1 MAAILAL
8 KDYGSSES
16 EDDKEENGDKLQS
29 LYSKYTINSA
39 PDVVSNDYGR
49 DIHAVDPTSKVLSYN
64 PKFDQ
69 LYAPVLGP
77 ENPFKTQQQ
86 RADKNM
92 LSGFVEAAHVNDF
105 HFESQRRTFAS
116 YGYALDPT
124 VDTQKEAQL
133 IGKLEGNP
141 EVGVTVFEKIKA
153 REGDKRKRLKNSDPS
168 DIEGFLGPWAAYEDE
183 KRNIKPTPEEQEELN
198 EIIAKRQKRGKQTDD
213 KPMEEKTILH
223 IKDPYDYQGRSFLN
237 IPLDVGVNLKSEDPP
252 EKCFIPKKLI
262 HTWSGHTKGISAIR
276 WFPKSGHLLLSCSM
290 DCKVKLWEVYNE
302 RRCIRTY
309 NGHRQAVRDISFNN
323 GGTKF
328 LSAGY
333 DRYVKL
339 WDTET
344 GECLTRFTNRK
355 IAYCVK
361 FNPDDDKQHLFV
373 AGTSDKKIVCW
384 DIRSGEI
391 VQEYD
396 RHLGAVNTITFVDE
410 NRRFVST
417 SDDKSMRVWEWD
429 IPVDMK
435 YIADPTMHSM
445 PAVTLSPNGKWLACQ
460 SMDNKIM
467 IFSALNRFKLNRK
480 KTFTG
485 HMVAGYA
492 CSLDF
497 SPDMSYLISGD
508 ADGKVYIWDWK
519 TTKLYTKFK
528 AHDNV
533 CIGALWHPHETSKV
547 ATAGW
552 DNVIK
557 FWD

>member
-16 EDDKEENGDKLQS
+16 DDDKEENGDKLQS